1 MTGIIPRHLLYNIRE
16 SRRSYMDFKA
26 ISAAWAEKVERANRA
41 ADDLAKNAP
50 EMGKEIRKKA
60 ESAAEHI
67 NGCVKKY
74 FNGKGVRN
82 V

>member
-1 MTGIIPRHLLYNIRE
+1 
-16 SRRSYMDFKA
+16 MDFKA

-60 ESAAEHI
+60 ESKSFPPFI
-67 NGCVKKY
+67 
-74 FNGKGVRN
+74 
-82 V
+82 